1 MLDMG
6 GGVLFVI
13 MGEKIMCMMR
23 LKNLRSGN

>member
-1 MLDMG
+1 MLDM